1 MFINWASL
9 LRLLTYMEEGIVA
22 EETPGHCIKEERV
35 DLLDSEEYV
44 DVDVVDKECSKDDY
58 SPQQFID
65 V

>member
-1 MFINWASL
+1 
-9 LRLLTYMEEGIVA
+9 MEEGIVA

-65 V
+65 VKDYQIWLIDLL